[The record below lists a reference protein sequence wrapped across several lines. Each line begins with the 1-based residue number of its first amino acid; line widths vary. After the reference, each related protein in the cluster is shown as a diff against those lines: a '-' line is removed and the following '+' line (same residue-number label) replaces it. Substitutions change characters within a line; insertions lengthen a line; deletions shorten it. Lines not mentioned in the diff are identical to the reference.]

1 VRWLNLIPI
10 LSLVGLAAV
19 TVVGMRAEPDP
30 LLLAGMPD
38 HKELDKPG
46 IRVGDSVLA
55 GHVIDDEGTPVADAA
70 LFVAQEGRPLWA
82 VTDAAG
88 TFILRDLDAGP
99 VVVAI
104 NHRDHEPALIETVAG
119 PDSVEL
125 TLGGRLP
132 EPPSIPVLYAQDLNG
147 TVTVRGTDDLT
158 GYEVALLP
166 TATADRRE
174 GGLPRRVPVEADRSF
189 LVKDLLQAEY
199 EVLLLPPWANGGS
212 WPDLLSGLNDPAQRY
227 THPSVDP
234 SAPSTLDL
242 VAQAGE
248 VAGFAHHKDD
258 GQPLAWAMIV
268 AIPVA
273 IDPGVPDQ
281 RRFPAVQSDATG
293 AFRVR
298 YLPPGR
304 YLVLLAAGAD
314 RQQQE
319 VVVPAQG
326 AVDPG
331 F

>member
-1 VRWLNLIPI
+1 MRWLNVIPI
-10 LSLVGLAAV
+10 LSLVGLAV
-19 TVVGMRAEPDP
+19 LTVMGMRAEPDP

-38 HKELDKPG
+38 HEDLVRPE
-46 IRVGDSVLA
+46 IPTGDSVLA
-55 GHVIDDEGTPVADAA
+55 GHVIDHEGTPVADAA

-82 VTDAAG
+82 LTDAAG
-88 TFILRDLDAGP
+88 TFILRDLYAGP

-104 NHRDHEPALIETVAG
+104 NHHDHEQILIETVAG

-125 TLGGRLP
+125 TLGRRLP
-132 EPPSIPVLYAQDLNG
+132 EPPSIPILYAQDLNG
-147 TVTVRGTDDLT
+147 TVTVRGTEDLT

-166 TATADRRE
+166 TAAANRRE

-227 THPSVDP
+227 THPPLDP

-248 VAGFAHHKDD
+248 IAGFAHHTDD
-258 GQPLAWAMIV
+258 GQPLAGAMIV

-273 IDPGVPDQ
+273 IDPEVPDQ

-298 YLPPGR
+298 HLPPGR
-304 YLVLLAAGAD
+304 YLVRLAAGAV
-314 RQQQE
+314 RRE
-319 VVVPAQG
+319 VEVLVPAQG